1 MASRT
6 NVNANKCAGSGGD
19 ECEKE
24 EMVEVH
30 VFSWS
35 VIPCGY
41 IYIYTL
47 WIRPTKVFFFFSFQP
62 NFWSSEIEKKILKI

>member
-30 VFSWS
+30 VLVGVW
-35 VIPCGY
+35 
-41 IYIYTL
+41 T
-47 WIRPTKVFFFFSFQP
+47 RRD
-62 NFWSSEIEKKILKI
+62 

>member
-35 VIPCGY
+35 VI
-41 IYIYTL
+41 
-47 WIRPTKVFFFFSFQP
+47 RPNKSFFFFLSNLIF
-62 NFWSSEIEKKILKI
+62 

>member
-41 IYIYTL
+41 VRL
-47 WIRPTKVFFFFSFQP
+47 KFFFFSFQP
-62 NFWSSEIEKKILKI
+62 NFWSSEIE